1 MQIRWRGLELPTMV
15 CLDTDTAN
23 DTYGL
28 FVVEPFE
35 RGFGVTVG
43 NSLRRILL
51 SSIEGSA
58 VTWVKIEGV
67 PNEFTTIPGILED
80 VTDIIL
86 NVKNMVIKSHADQPK
101 IIKLSGNKKGPLTA
115 GMIDADP
122 ALEIFNPDQ
131 VIATIAK
138 AGIDFDMTMEVRQGR
153 GYLPASENTDAE
165 QEVGVI
171 PVDSLFS
178 PVKRVRYSIENTR
191 LGQRTN
197 YDRLKLEIWTDETIS
212 PELALVEGG
221 KILRKHLNPFV
232 QYFEL
237 GHELAAPVEETVEDK
252 TAQIVAQRQDLLD
265 KPVADLEMGVRATN
279 CLQAAAIRTVG
290 ELVLLS
296 DSDLLKVRSFGK
308 TSLREVKRK
317 LGDLGLAMGMTAD
330 ELSSVPIGTE
340 SEE

>member
-15 CLDTDTAN
+15 RLDTDTAN

-58 VTWVKIEGV
+58 VTWIKIDGV
-67 PNEFTTIPGILED
+67 PNEFTTIPGVLED

-86 NVKNMVIKSHADQPK
+86 NVKNIVVKSHADQPK
-101 IIKLSGNKKGPLTA
+101 LMKLSGKKKGPLTA
-115 GMIDADP
+115 AMIEADP
-122 ALEIFNPDQ
+122 ALEIFNPEHL
-131 VIATIAK
+131 IATIAK
-138 AGIDFDMTMEVRQGR
+138 DGVPFNMTMEVRCGR
-153 GYLPASENTDAE
+153 GYLPASENTDLE
-165 QEVGVI
+165 QEIGVI

-191 LGQRTN
+191 VGQRTN
-197 YDRLKLEIWTDETIS
+197 YDRLKLEIWTDSTIS

-237 GHELAAPVEETVEDK
+237 GHELAAPTEETAEEKV
-252 TAQIVAQRQDLLD
+252 AQILAKRQALLA
-265 KPVADLEMGVRATN
+265 KPVSELEMGVRATN
-279 CLQAAAIRTVG
+279 CLQAAKIRTVG
-290 ELVLLS
+290 ELIALN
-296 DSDLLKVRSFGK
+296 DTDLLKVRSFGK

-317 LGDLGLAMGMTAD
+317 LADLGLALAMTPE
-330 ELSSVPIGTE
+330 ELETVPLGTE
-340 SEE
+340 SEQ

>member
-15 CLDTDTAN
+15 RLDTDTAN
-23 DTYGL
+23 NVYGL

-67 PNEFTTIPGILED
+67 PSEFTTIPGVLED

-86 NVKNMVIKSHADQPK
+86 NVKNIVVKLHTDEPK
-101 IIKLSGNKKGPLTA
+101 LMTLSGKKKGPLTA

-138 AGIDFDMTMEVRQGR
+138 DRVNFSMTMEVRRGR
-153 GYLPASENTDAE
+153 GYVPASENTTIE

-178 PVKRVRYSIENTR
+178 PVKRVRYSTENTR
-191 LGQRTN
+191 VGQRTN
-197 YDRLKLEIWTDETIS
+197 YDRLKLEIWTDSTIS

-237 GHELAAPVEETVEDK
+237 GHELAAPVEESAEDK
-252 TAQIVAQRQDLLD
+252 AALILAQRQALLA
-265 KPVADLEMGVRATN
+265 KSVTELEMGVRATN
-279 CLQAAAIRTVG
+279 CLQAAKIRTVG
-290 ELVLLS
+290 ELVDLTEA
-296 DSDLLKVRSFGK
+296 DLLKVRSFGK
-308 TSLREVKRK
+308 TSLREVRRK
-317 LGDLGLAMGMTAD
+317 LADMGLSLGMTAE
-330 ELSSVPIGTE
+330 ELASVPVGTE

>member
-15 CLDTDTAN
+15 ELNTDTASN
-23 DTYGL
+23 TYGL

-58 VTWVKIEGV
+58 VTWIKIDGV
-67 PNEFTTIPGILED
+67 PNEFTTIAGVLQD
-80 VTDIIL
+80 VTDIVL
-86 NVKNMVIKSHADQPK
+86 NVKNIVVKSHADEPK
-101 IIKLSGNKKGPLTA
+101 TMTLSGNKKGPLTA
-115 GMIDADP
+115 GMIQADS

-131 VIATIAK
+131 VIAAIAK
-138 AGIDFDMTMEVRQGR
+138 DGVDFNMTMGVRRGR
-153 GYLPASENTDAE
+153 GYVPAAENTDLE

-178 PVKRVRYSIENTR
+178 PVKRVRYSTENTR
-191 LGQRTN
+191 VGQRTN
-197 YDRLKLEIWTDETIS
+197 YDRLKLEIWTDSTIS

-237 GHELAAPVEETVEDK
+237 GYELAAPVEETAEEK
-252 TAQIVAQRQDLLD
+252 AAQIVAERGALLS

-279 CLQAAAIRTVG
+279 CLQAAKISTVG
-290 ELVLLS
+290 ELLAFS
-296 DSDLLKVRSFGK
+296 DADLLKVRSFGK

-317 LGDLGLAMGMTAD
+317 LGDMGLALGMGPED
-330 ELSSVPIGTE
+330 LESVPLGTE

>member
-15 CLDTDTAN
+15 ELNTDTASN
-23 DTYGL
+23 IYGL

-58 VTWVKIEGV
+58 VTWIRIDGV
-67 PNEFTTIPGILED
+67 PNEFTTIPGVLQD
-80 VTDIIL
+80 VTDIVL
-86 NVKNMVIKSHADQPK
+86 NVKNLVVKSHADEPK
-101 IIKLSGNKKGPLTA
+101 IMTLSGKKKGPLTA
-115 GMIDADP
+115 GMIQADS
-122 ALEIFNPDQ
+122 AVEIFNPDQ

-138 AGIDFDMTMEVRQGR
+138 DGVDFNMTMEVRRGR
-153 GYLPASENTDAE
+153 GYVPAAENTDPE

-191 LGQRTN
+191 VGQRTN
-197 YDRLKLEIWTDETIS
+197 YDRLKLEIWTDSTIS

-221 KILRKHLNPFV
+221 KILRKHFNPFV

-237 GHELAAPVEETVEDK
+237 GYELAAPVEETAEEKV
-252 TAQIVAQRQDLLD
+252 AQILAKREALLS

-279 CLQAAAIRTVG
+279 CLQAAKISTVG
-290 ELVLLS
+290 ELIAFG
-296 DSDLLKVRSFGK
+296 DADLLKVRSFGK

-317 LGDLGLAMGMTAD
+317 LADLGLALGMSPED
-330 ELSSVPIGTE
+330 LESVPAGTE

>member
-15 CLDTDTAN
+15 ELNTDTASN
-23 DTYGL
+23 TYGL

-35 RGFGVTVG
+35 RGLGVTVG

-58 VTWVKIEGV
+58 VTWIKIDGI
-67 PNEFTTIPGILED
+67 PSEFTTIPGVLQD
-80 VTDIIL
+80 VTDIVL
-86 NVKNMVIKSHADQPK
+86 NVKNIVVKSHADEPK
-101 IIKLSGNKKGPLTA
+101 IMTLSGNKKGPLTA
-115 GMIDADP
+115 GMIQADP

-131 VIATIAK
+131 VIASISK
-138 AGIDFDMTMEVRQGR
+138 DGVDFNMTMEVRCGR
-153 GYLPASENTDAE
+153 GYVPASENAE
-165 QEVGVI
+165 PDLEIGII

-191 LGQRTN
+191 VGQRTN
-197 YDRLKLEIWTDETIS
+197 YDRLKLEIWTDSTIS

-237 GHELAAPVEETVEDK
+237 GYEVAAPVEETAEEK
-252 TAQIVAQRQDLLD
+252 AAQILVEREALLS
-265 KPVADLEMGVRATN
+265 KPVSDLEMGVRATN
-279 CLQAAAIRTVG
+279 CLQAARISTVG
-290 ELVLLS
+290 ELAAFG
-296 DSDLLKVRSFGK
+296 DADLLKVRSFGK

-317 LGDLGLAMGMTAD
+317 LADLGLTLGMTPD
-330 ELSSVPIGTE
+330 DLDSVPLGTE

>member
-1 MQIRWRGLELPTMV
+1 M
-15 CLDTDTAN
+15 
-23 DTYGL
+23 
-28 FVVEPFE
+28 
-35 RGFGVTVG
+35 
-43 NSLRRILL
+43 RRILL

-67 PNEFTTIPGILED
+67 PSEFTTIPGVLED

-86 NVKNMVIKSHADQPK
+86 NVKNIVVKLHTDEPK
-101 IIKLSGNKKGPLTA
+101 LMSLSGKKKGPLTA

-138 AGIDFDMTMEVRQGR
+138 DRVNFNMTMEVRRGR
-153 GYLPASENTDAE
+153 GYVPASENTTIE

-178 PVKRVRYSIENTR
+178 PVKRVRYSTENTR
-191 LGQRTN
+191 VGQRTN
-197 YDRLKLEIWTDETIS
+197 YDRLKLEIWTDKTIS

-237 GHELAAPVEETVEDK
+237 GHELAAPIEETVEEK
-252 TAQIVAQRQDLLD
+252 AMQIIAQRKALLL
-265 KPVADLEMGVRATN
+265 KPVSELEMGVRATN
-279 CLQAAAIRTVG
+279 CLQAAKIRTVG
-290 ELVLLS
+290 ELVALS
-296 DSDLLKVRSFGK
+296 DTDLLKVRSFGK
-308 TSLREVKRK
+308 TSLREVRRK
-317 LGDLGLAMGMTAD
+317 LADMGLSLGMAAE
-330 ELSSVPIGTE
+330 ELESVPVGTE